1 MDKNPDNDPQSNFD
15 ALWHNVKDKY
25 AFFEI
30 KAVNWDSVY
39 NHYDPMVNNQ
49 TTDEELFAILDS
61 MLYDLK
67 DGHVNLR
74 SPFNLSRNWNWY
86 LNYPDNFNYEMVER
100 NYLGPNH
107 RIAGGLQYTIL
118 PGDSIGY
125 IYYGSFSSGF
135 SLENLDEVMRYM
147 RGTKGLIVDVRNNG
161 GGFLS
166 NAFALG
172 QRLISTSRQVLITF
186 EKTGP
191 GPDDFGNGLAY
202 NLSPS
207 DRVNYNGEV
216 AILTNRRSYSATNFF
231 AGIMRSFENV
241 TLIGDQTGGG
251 GGIPIDWEL
260 PNGWTYRFSA
270 TVSMIPV
277 NDTAL
282 SNIEPGVP
290 PHQMLNNN
298 RQRELQG
305 IDDIIERARV
315 VLR

>member
-1 MDKNPDNDPQSNFD
+1 MDENPNDNPQTNFD
-15 ALWHNVKDKY
+15 ILWENVRDKY
-25 AFFEI
+25 AFFELKNI
-30 KAVNWDSVY
+30 DWDSVY
-39 NHYDPMVNNQ
+39 NHYDPMVNDN
-49 TTDEELFAILDS
+49 TTDEELFTVLDS
-61 MLYDLK
+61 MLYDLR

-86 LNYPDNFNYEMVER
+86 LNYPDNFDQDVIER
-100 NYLGPNH
+100 NYLGENY

-118 PGDSIGY
+118 LPDSIGY

-135 SLENLDEVMRYM
+135 SLENLDEVMSYM
-147 RGTKGLIVDVRNNG
+147 KNTRGLIIDVRNNG

-172 QRLISTSRQVLITF
+172 QRLISTERQVLVTF

-191 GPDDFGNGLAY
+191 GPDDFGNGLGY
-202 NLSPS
+202 TLRPS
-207 DRVNYNGEV
+207 TGVNYDGEV
-216 AILTNRRSYSATNFF
+216 AILTNRRCYSATNFF

-251 GGIPIDWEL
+251 GGIPVDNEL

-270 TVSMIPV
+270 TVSLIPV

-282 SNIEPGVP
+282 ANIEQGVP
-290 PHQMLNNN
+290 PHQQLDNNP
-298 RQRELQG
+298 QRELQG